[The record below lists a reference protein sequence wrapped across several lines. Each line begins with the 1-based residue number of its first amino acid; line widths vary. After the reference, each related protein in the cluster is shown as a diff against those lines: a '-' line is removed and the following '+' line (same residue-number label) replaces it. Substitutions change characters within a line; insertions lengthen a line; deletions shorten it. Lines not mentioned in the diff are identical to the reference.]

1 MLRVFKTD
9 RLILNHDRRDPLYLV
24 SLTRE
29 KLDQGFNLYSIPRS
43 MVAKND
49 GRNVLLD
56 FLKTQ
61 PMIYVLA
68 ENKVNNLNQD
78 MILTVP

>member
-1 MLRVFKTD
+1 
-9 RLILNHDRRDPLYLV
+9 
-24 SLTRE
+24 
-29 KLDQGFNLYSIPRS
+29 
-43 MVAKND
+43 
-49 GRNVLLD
+49 VLLD